1 MMCNLLASNVPFFY
15 LGSLLVEASC
25 CSLPGHVFCLFLSPV
40 RNGHFLRSQNPPLS
54 PRPPGI
60 TQLVE
65 SLAEEAG
72 KCGQKPISPLDPFPP
87 LIPCGLVMAA

>member
-1 MMCNLLASNVPFFY
+1 MMFNLLASNVPFFY
-15 LGSLLVEASC
+15 LGSLLVKASC
-25 CSLPGHVFCLFLSPV
+25 FSLPGQVFCLFLSSA
-40 RNGHFLRSQNPPLS
+40 RNGHFLRSQNPTLS

-72 KCGQKPISPLDPFPP
+72 KCGRKPISPLDPNSP
-87 LIPCGLVMAA
+87 LIHCGLVMAA